1 MKTKN
6 VLLRLD
12 PSLAESL
19 RVVADVEQRSVSD
32 VAREALTVLVEQRRS
47 DPVFR
52 KRLDRMLADQE
63 RVLDLLRDDE

>member
-12 PSLAESL
+12 TSLAESL
-19 RVVADVEQRSVSD
+19 RVVADVEQRSVTD
-32 VAREALTVLVEQRRS
+32 VAREALNALVEQRRS
-47 DPVFR
+47 DPAFQ
-52 KRLDRMLADQE
+52 KRLGRMLAEQE

>member
-19 RVVADVEQRSVSD
+19 KAIADVEQRPVSE
-32 VAREALTVLVEQRRS
+32 VAREAIQALVEQRRS
-47 DPVFR
+47 DPGFQ
-52 KRLDRMLADQE
+52 KRLDRMLHDQA
-63 RVLDLLRDDE
+63 RVLDALREDS